1 MTTLILAGLLLFAAA
16 VLLDTCVP
24 GSAVRNRLR
33 AVPYLLCAAGSGCL
47 AAVGATALGRSHPTP
62 ELSFGH
68 WLGFGTAGLSVDHL
82 SGLFWLLTFGVAVA
96 ACLTA
101 AGWASGRVTGRG
113 PAAYHALVL
122 AAVAVVESADN
133 AFLFL
138 LAWEGL
144 TLGFYLLTAAEHRRI
159 GPAVAT
165 FGFGKVSGAA
175 LLLGLLLAAGH
186 TGTFTL
192 AGFAHLPAGP
202 VRSATWALLVL
213 AFAVKVGLVPVQ
225 VWLPRGY
232 AAAPAGLRPVMAGVA
247 VNAGFYG
254 LWRTLAL
261 LGPPPAWLALTLLL
275 LSGLTAFLG
284 IAHAAV
290 QARLERVIAYSSV
303 ENAGLICTGYA
314 VALVGSLTGS
324 DRLTAAGLIAA
335 TLQTVAHAIAKTL
348 LFAGAASLEEDTG
361 TGDLERLRGTA
372 RRLPWAATAVA
383 VGAVTLAGLP
393 PTAGFVSEWFLLE
406 SLMQQF
412 RLTTFPYG
420 LALAAAGAL
429 IALTAGFAS
438 VTFVR
443 IVGMIVL
450 GPRRDDTVRRAPR
463 RADLGTAGRA
473 GVLVLALGGPAVAA
487 LTPLQLRV
495 IGQGLT
501 PLVPRQ
507 FSSGALV
514 SPWVV
519 QPVFA
524 AFSSL
529 SPGWLWLV
537 MPLLLAAVCVLL
549 VAASRGGALRVRR
562 VPAWRSASGGVHG
575 DDQYTPFGYAHPT
588 RRVLGAVLRTR
599 TRATPNTGSAPDTG
613 GTSGARGTSEDG
625 GASAAGTD
633 VGSGS
638 ARTDPVAT
646 AATGGTLDY
655 ASDVVE
661 VVEVYLY
668 QPFYRPVRALVSGA
682 KRLQSGR
689 LDAYLTYMLIVL
701 VAVLA
706 VVVALS

>member
-1 MTTLILAGLLLFAAA
+1 MSELIAAGLLLFAAA
-16 VLLDTCVP
+16 ALVDVLP
-24 GSAVRNRLR
+24 GRRAPY

-47 AAVGATALGRSHPTP
+47 AAVGALALGRTGRAPRLDLGDT
-62 ELSFGH
+62 
-68 WLGFGTAGLSVDHL
+68 LGFGTAALRVDRL
-82 SGLFWLLTFGVAVA
+82 SGLFWLLTFAVAVA

-101 AGWASGRVTGRG
+101 AGWASARRPGRG

-122 AAVAVVESADN
+122 ASVAVVESADN
-133 AFLFL
+133 VFLFVM
-138 LAWEGL
+138 AWEGI
-144 TLGFYLLTAAEHRRI
+144 TLGFYLLTAAGHRRI

-175 LLLGLLLAAGH
+175 LLLGLL
-186 TGTFTL
+186 TGTARTGDFSL
-192 AGFAHLPAGP
+192 AGLAELPAGTA
-202 VRSATWALLVL
+202 RSATWALLVL
-213 AFAVKVGLVPVQ
+213 AFAVKTGLVPVQ

-232 AAAPAGLRPVMAGVA
+232 AAAPAGLRPVLAGVA

-254 LWRTLAL
+254 LWRTFAL
-261 LGPPPAWLALTLLL
+261 LGPPPAWLAVTLLL
-275 LSGLTAFLG
+275 LAALTAFLG

-290 QARLERVIAYSSV
+290 QARLERVVAWSSI

-314 VALVGSLTGS
+314 VALVGALTGS
-324 DRLTAAGLIAA
+324 ERLTAAGLLAA
-335 TLQTVAHAIAKTL
+335 TLQTIAHAVAKTL
-348 LFAGAASLEEDTG
+348 LFAGAAAVESDAG
-361 TGDLERLRGTA
+361 TGDLEQLRGTA
-372 RRLPWAATAVA
+372 RRLPWAAGGLAA
-383 VGAVTLAGLP
+383 GAVTLAGLP

-412 RLTTFPYG
+412 RYSAFPYG
-420 LALAAAGAL
+420 LALAVAGAL

-443 IVGMIVL
+443 IVGMVVL
-450 GPRRDDTVRRAPR
+450 GPRDDRPARRAPC
-463 RADLGTAGRA
+463 RADLGIAGRA
-473 GVLVLALGGPAVAA
+473 GVLLLALGGLAAAA

-495 IGQGLT
+495 ISAGLE
-501 PLVPRQ
+501 PLVPRDATL
-507 FSSGALV
+507 GALV

-524 AFSSL
+524 GFSSL
-529 SPGWLWLV
+529 SPSWLWVV
-537 MPLLLAAVCVLL
+537 MPVLCAGVLVLL

-575 DDQYTPFGYAHPT
+575 DDRYTPFGYANPT

-599 TRATPNTGSAPDTG
+599 TRATPTGIAPAVAARPGTG
-613 GTSGARGTSEDG
+613 DPPAPEPEGEPGPEGAG
-625 GASAAGTD
+625 
-633 VGSGS
+633 
-638 ARTDPVAT
+638 PVRT

-668 QPFYRPVRALVSGA
+668 QPFYRPLRALVAAA
-682 KRLQSGR
+682 KRLQCGR

-701 VAVLA
+701 VGALA
-706 VVVALS
+706 LVAALS

>member
-1 MTTLILAGLLLFAAA
+1 MNTLVLAGLLLFAAA
-16 VLLDTCVP
+16 ALLDTGVP
-24 GSAVRNRLR
+24 GPALRDRLR

-47 AAVGATALGRSHPTP
+47 AVVGAAALNHPALPP

-68 WLGFGTAGLSVDHL
+68 WLGFGPAALRVDPL
-82 SGLFWLLTFGVAVA
+82 SGLFWLLTFAVAVA

-101 AGWASGRVTGRG
+101 AGWAAGRATRRG
-113 PAAYHALVL
+113 PAAYYALVL
-122 AAVAVVESADN
+122 ASVAVVESADN

-138 LAWEGL
+138 LAWEGI

-165 FGFGKVSGAA
+165 FAFGKVSGAA
-175 LLLGLLLAAGH
+175 LLLGLLLAAAH
-186 TGTFTL
+186 SGTFAL

-202 VRSATWALLVL
+202 PRSATWVLLVL
-213 AFAVKVGLVPVQ
+213 AFAVKVGLAPVQ

-335 TLQTVAHAIAKTL
+335 TLQTVAHAVAKTL
-348 LFAGAASLEEDTG
+348 LFAGAAALEEDSG

-412 RLTTFPYG
+412 RLTAFPYG

-429 IALTAGFAS
+429 VALTAGFAS

-450 GPRRDDTVRRAPR
+450 GPRGDAPVRRAPR
-463 RADLGTAGRA
+463 RADLGSAGRA
-473 GVLVLALGGPAVAA
+473 GVLALALGGLAAAA

-507 FSSGALV
+507 VSAGALV
-514 SPWVV
+514 SPWIV

-524 AFSSL
+524 EFSSL
-529 SPGWLWLV
+529 SPGWLWVV
-537 MPLLLAAVCVLL
+537 MPLLCAAVCVLL

-575 DDQYTPFGYAHPT
+575 DDQYTPFGYANPT

-599 TRATPNTGSAPDTG
+599 TRATPDTG
-613 GTSGARGTSEDG
+613 PAP
-625 GASAAGTD
+625 AAGD
-633 VGSGS
+633 APGPG
-638 ARTDPVAT
+638 RTDPVPT

-668 QPFYRPVRALVSGA
+668 QPFYRPLRALVSVA

-706 VVVALS
+706 VVAALS